1 MNYNIFKTLQR
12 GNQKICKFREKMQS
26 EYDEVC
32 KIVTY
37 GTPVIECED
46 FIESIGLEIPQFLN
60 K

>member
-1 MNYNIFKTLQR
+1 MQCGKC
-12 GNQKICKFREKMQS
+12 GHQKICKFREKMQS
-26 EYDEVC
+26 EYAEVC